1 MDNIIWLPKI
11 RVSGFRLRSASG
23 KKSVVNTKGMKVE
36 KLDFQILGKKTE
48 HHLGPNT
55 NSSLP
60 NQNDPNAAF
69 L

>member
-1 MDNIIWLPKI
+1 
-11 RVSGFRLRSASG
+11 
-23 KKSVVNTKGMKVE
+23 VVNTKGMKVE